1 MSVSMSQPQSEHYAA
16 EDTEK
21 SWGIYQEIH
30 QSYPDAIVIG
40 GWGSWLHNK
49 AAKSHD
55 IDIIVSPQD
64 LSTMRE
70 TLELTESHHLGSPK
84 WRGTYAGI
92 HLDVYV
98 SYQSRLGQILK
109 LPVEHLVAHRQQI
122 DGYPTL
128 NKEALLVAK
137 AAARLDRPD
146 TQPGQKD
153 AEDMTIMLL
162 GAAEPWDFDLVRRV
176 AKCSKSISPLGADL
190 VLHAVEGLNEVAR
203 ERTIRRQL
211 AAISKEM
218 RHVFETNDL

>member
-1 MSVSMSQPQSEHYAA
+1 MSQPQSEYYAA
-16 EDTEK
+16 ADTER

-30 QSYPDAIVIG
+30 QVYPDAIVIG

-55 IDIIVSPQD
+55 IDIIVSPHD

-84 WRGTYAGI
+84 WRGTYDGI

-98 SYQSRLGQILK
+98 CYQSRLGQLLK

-162 GAAEPWDFDLVRRV
+162 GSTETWDFDLVLRV
-176 AKCSKSISPLGADL
+176 AECSKSIHPDGANL
-190 VLHAVEGLNEVAR
+190 VLHAVKGLAEVASAR
-203 ERTIRRQL
+203 PTRKRL
-211 AAISKEM
+211 DAIYKEM
-218 RHVFETNDL
+218 RHVFGVNIL

>member
-1 MSVSMSQPQSEHYAA
+1 MSQPQSEHYAA
-16 EDTEK
+16 EDTER

-30 QSYPDAIVIG
+30 RTYPDAIVIG

-55 IDIIVSPQD
+55 IDIIVDPGD

-70 TLELTESHHLGSPK
+70 TFDLTESNHLGSPK
-84 WRGTYAGI
+84 WRGTYDGI

-98 SYQSRLGQILK
+98 CYQSRLGQLLK
-109 LPVEHLVAHRQQI
+109 LPVEHLVEHRQQI
-122 DGYPTL
+122 EGYPTL

-162 GAAEPWDFDLVRRV
+162 GAEDPWDFRLVRRV
-176 AKCSKSISPLGADL
+176 AECSKSTNPSGADL
-190 VLHAVEGLNEVAR
+190 VLQAVEGLRDVANKSNRKKLAVVVR
-203 ERTIRRQL
+203 EIRDVFDEN
-211 AAISKEM
+211 SK
-218 RHVFETNDL
+218 